1 MVGDSRSGAT
11 QKYDGPYYAIRW
23 LLRQPGVAFMPVVG
37 DASRTRL
44 NLVPRDFVIA
54 AIDHLSALP
63 AARGKVYQL
72 ADPEPL
78 TIGELLEAISK
89 ATGRRI
95 VRIPLPLG
103 VAKTAIDRVPGVYR
117 LLRIPSATVDYFV
130 HPTFY
135 DTANAQADLGPAGIR
150 VPPLRTYLPALIG
163 FMREHPEIRSEAMA

>member
-1 MVGDSRSGAT
+1 VGD
-11 QKYDGPYYAIRW
+11 
-23 LLRQPGVAFMPVVG
+23 V
-37 DASRTRL
+37 SRTRL

-103 VAKTAIDRVPGVYR
+103 VAKTAIDRLPGVYQ

-135 DTANAQADLGPAGIR
+135 DTANAQADLGAAGIR
-150 VPPLRTYLPALIG
+150 VPPLRTYLPTLIG